1 MFAAA
6 SLQSPILD
14 VPTLSF
20 VAVCIAALL
29 GLFLIFAWLQ
39 QRDARALAWWGSA
52 YLIGASSM
60 VMWSAPTPMY
70 ALPREFPAALIFV
83 ACGMIWNGVRLFHGR
98 RLLPLANFAGA
109 IVWLTLCQVPALK
122 TGGIAHMALG
132 AAVVAGYTFFI
143 AFEFWRE
150 RRVAQYSRTIAIVV
164 TVLHAGIFMFPLT
177 LRTFLPKLFAADWL
191 TVFALE
197 SIIYAVGTAFIM
209 LLMVKDHH
217 VHIYRKAATI
227 DSLTGLLN
235 RGAFMECATQLCA
248 YQSKHGRPVT
258 LMMFDLDH
266 FKSINDRFGHA
277 AGDSVLR
284 VFAAV
289 ARNSMRTSDIVGR
302 LGGEEF
308 AAIVPESLEGAR
320 VIAER
325 LRAAFEAAGATVG
338 AQAIGATV
346 SIGAAMSC
354 ERVPDIDALIAR
366 ADTALYR
373 AKHDGRNRIR
383 AAEDGPG
390 PSQGARLIAIARGGR
405 GAKRGRLVPRKTASR
420 RPKVAVPV
428 AIAAAETSRLP
439 YSR

>member
-20 VAVCIAALL
+20 VAVCIATLL

-60 VMWSAPTPMY
+60 TLWSTPAPMV
-70 ALPREFPAALIFV
+70 AFPRELPAALIFV

-98 RLLPLANFAGA
+98 RLLPVAIFAGA
-109 IVWLTLCQVPALK
+109 IVWLILCQVPALK
-122 TGGIAHMALG
+122 TGSIAHMG
-132 AAVVAGYTFFI
+132 FGAVVVAVYTFFI

-150 RRVAQYSRTIAIVV
+150 RRHSLYSRTIAIIV
-164 TVLHAGIFMFPLT
+164 TGLHAGIFMIPLT
-177 LRTFLPKLFAADWL
+177 LRAFLPKMFAADWL

-197 SIIYAVGTAFIM
+197 SIIYAVGAAFIM

-227 DSLTGLLN
+227 DHLTGLLN
-235 RGAFMECATQLCA
+235 RGAFMECAIQLCDL
-248 YQSKHGRPVT
+248 QRKRGRPVT

-266 FKSINDRFGHA
+266 FKTINDSFGHA
-277 AGDSVLR
+277 VGDSVLR

-289 ARNSMRTSDIVGR
+289 ARNSMRTSDIIGR

-308 AAIVPESLEGAR
+308 AAIVPESLEGAQ

-338 AQAIGATV
+338 AHAIAATV
-346 SIGAAMSC
+346 SIGAAMSY
-354 ERVPDIDALIAR
+354 ELVTDIDALIGR
-366 ADTALYR
+366 ADAALYR
-373 AKHDGRNRIR
+373 AKHDGRNCIR
-383 AAEDGPG
+383 TTEDGVA
-390 PSQGARLIAIARGGR
+390 PSQGVRLIAAARSGKT
-405 GAKRGRLVPRKTASR
+405 AKHRRLLHRKAASR
-420 RPKVAVPV
+420 RSDTAVPV
-428 AIAAAETSRLP
+428 ILDPAETFRLP
-439 YSR
+439 YAR